1 MTRPE
6 ALTMAHEQHNHHVR
20 RIVLPSGR
28 TIEVVYFEEHP
39 TTEVAAVS
47 SGELHLC
54 ASCGSDLV
62 YPLEWEEAGPRHW
75 EVTLRCPNCEWI
87 RSGVYDQE
95 TVERFDEILDEG
107 TDALVA
113 DLKHLMQ
120 VNMQDEVSRFVSAL
134 EDGHIVPDDF

>member
-1 MTRPE
+1 MTPPE
-6 ALTMAHEQHNHHVR
+6 ALTMTNDQHNHHVR

-28 TIEVVYFEEHP
+28 TIEVVYFEEQP
-39 TTEVAAVS
+39 TTEVLPVS
-47 SGELHLC
+47 GGELHLC
-54 ASCGSDLV
+54 SSCGSDLV

-75 EVTLRCPNCEWI
+75 EVILRCPNCEWV

-120 VNMQDEVSRFVSAL
+120 VNMQDEVARFVSAL

>member
-1 MTRPE
+1 MTPPE
-6 ALTMAHEQHNHHVR
+6 ALTMANDQHNHHVR

-28 TIEVVYFEEHP
+28 TIEVVYFEEQS
-39 TTEVAAVS
+39 TAEVPAVS
-47 SGELHLC
+47 AGELHIC
-54 ASCGSDLV
+54 SSCGSDLV

-75 EVTLRCPNCEWI
+75 EVILRCPNCEWI

-120 VNMQDEVSRFVSAL
+120 VNMQDEVARFVSAL